1 MPGPSARIIRSLRVR
16 PRLLVS
22 ALAAL
27 TTVLLTSHMGDMR
40 PITRGLLGWNVGI
53 WLYLMLALWMM
64 ARSDATHIQRRARQQ
79 DEGATAILLLVVL
92 SALASLLAIVAELSV
107 TRADHGPARTA
118 HIALTVA
125 TILGSWA
132 FTQVM
137 FALHYAHDY
146 YAERASGRA
155 GGLQFP
161 DTESPDYL
169 DFLYFS
175 VVIGTSAQTADVAFA
190 TSRLRRVGLVHCI
203 LAFLFNASLIALM
216 INVGSSLL

>member
-1 MPGPSARIIRSLRVR
+1 MTGLPARIAHTLRVR
-16 PRLLVS
+16 PRLLISAAAAGVVS
-22 ALAAL
+22 LMAPSL
-27 TTVLLTSHMGDMR
+27 GQMR
-40 PITRGLLGWNVGI
+40 PITQGLLGWNAGI
-53 WLYLMLALWMM
+53 WLYLVLALWMM
-64 ARSDATHIQRRARQQ
+64 ARSDAVYIQKRARTQ

-92 SALASLLAIVAELSV
+92 AALASLLAIVAELSV
-107 TRADHGPARTA
+107 TKADHTATRSA

-161 DTESPDYL
+161 DTEAPDYL